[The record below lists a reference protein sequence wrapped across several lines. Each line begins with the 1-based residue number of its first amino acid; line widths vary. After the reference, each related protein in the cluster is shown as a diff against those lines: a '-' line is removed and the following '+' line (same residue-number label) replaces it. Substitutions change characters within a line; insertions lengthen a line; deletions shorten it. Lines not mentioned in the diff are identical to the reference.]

1 MNQYKAIYQIREML
15 QNLITEYADS
25 DSQLTQKLKTIDQ
38 ELNYFLNRGIDFK
51 QIVDELDD
59 SIFITDKEGN
69 VLYVNPA
76 YTRNTG
82 ITPDRVLNHNV
93 HDLIEKDK
101 LYSGGAI
108 PDVLR
113 TKKSAFRLSTTYGTG
128 APLLGYASGTPV
140 FDSDGN
146 LHQVIASSRP
156 IVTLQALKE
165 DFNTFVRQ
173 VQEMNP
179 QNTNT
184 ESEKHLSTEMIGK
197 DGTLANIWTLISHV
211 APSDATVLITGESG
225 AGKEVIA
232 DEIYRNSK
240 RNDKPFVKINC
251 AAIPAHLLESEL
263 FGYEKGAFT
272 GADKNGKMG
281 LFELANTGTIFLDEV
296 GELPLDMQVKLLR
309 VLQEQEF
316 ERIGGRKPVKV
327 DVRVLAATNRDLE
340 EMVKQKTFRQDLY
353 YRLMIFPVHIPPL
366 RERPDDILP
375 LAQLFLQTLNR
386 KYDFKKYLSP
396 LSAKMMQDYSWP
408 GNIREL
414 RNIIERAVIISNE
427 DEIGPDALHLFTVE
441 DRPETKSRVL
451 DPVKDLK
458 TAMEELELEY
468 INHAYEKYGNV
479 REAAE
484 SLGMTPSTFV
494 RKRQK
499 YTKNV
504 D

>member
-1 MNQYKAIYQIREML
+1 MIDRVAPLDTTVILFGETGVGKEVFAKYIYQHSARK
-15 QNLITEYADS
+15 N
-25 DSQLTQKLKTIDQ
+25 KP
-38 ELNYFLNRGIDFK
+38 
-51 QIVDELDD
+51 
-59 SIFITDKEGN
+59 FIK
-69 VLYVNPA
+69 VNC
-76 YTRNTG
+76 
-82 ITPDRVLNHNV
+82 
-93 HDLIEKDK
+93 
-101 LYSGGAI
+101 GAI
-108 PDVLR
+108 P
-113 TKKSAFRLSTTYGTG
+113 A
-128 APLLGYASGTPV
+128 
-140 FDSDGN
+140 N
-146 LHQVIASSRP
+146 LV
-156 IVTLQALKE
+156 
-165 DFNTFVRQ
+165 
-173 VQEMNP
+173 
-179 QNTNT
+179 
-184 ESEKHLSTEMIGK
+184 
-197 DGTLANIWTLISHV
+197 
-211 APSDATVLITGESG
+211 
-225 AGKEVIA
+225 
-232 DEIYRNSK
+232 
-240 RNDKPFVKINC
+240 
-251 AAIPAHLLESEL
+251 ESEL

>member
-1 MNQYKAIYQIREML
+1 MIDRVAPLDTTVILFGETGVGKEVFAKYIYQHSARK
-15 QNLITEYADS
+15 N
-25 DSQLTQKLKTIDQ
+25 KP
-38 ELNYFLNRGIDFK
+38 
-51 QIVDELDD
+51 
-59 SIFITDKEGN
+59 FIK
-69 VLYVNPA
+69 VNC
-76 YTRNTG
+76 
-82 ITPDRVLNHNV
+82 
-93 HDLIEKDK
+93 
-101 LYSGGAI
+101 GAI
-108 PDVLR
+108 P
-113 TKKSAFRLSTTYGTG
+113 A
-128 APLLGYASGTPV
+128 
-140 FDSDGN
+140 N
-146 LHQVIASSRP
+146 LV
-156 IVTLQALKE
+156 
-165 DFNTFVRQ
+165 
-173 VQEMNP
+173 
-179 QNTNT
+179 
-184 ESEKHLSTEMIGK
+184 
-197 DGTLANIWTLISHV
+197 
-211 APSDATVLITGESG
+211 
-225 AGKEVIA
+225 
-232 DEIYRNSK
+232 
-240 RNDKPFVKINC
+240 
-251 AAIPAHLLESEL
+251 ESEL

-366 RERPDDILP
+366 REHPDDILP